1 MDPLPPVAIHFRLNF
16 DHFLPYTTSPPP
28 PHLLDVINVWPH
40 SIVSRRKSLLIY
52 MVDVLNDF
60 LLFFIFDLKLY
71 RLLSLVRGVFDVK
84 KI

>member
-16 DHFLPYTTSPPP
+16 DHFLPYTTSP

-60 LLFFIFDLKLY
+60 LLFFIFDLKLH